1 MMRRPAPATWH
12 PAAVLLA
19 VQLLGVVIFP
29 FIDEVRGRAALAL
42 FGLFVL
48 FVAVRAVQASPAL
61 TWISIVLGVPIVVL
75 TLAQIADPTN
85 AQLELWSSL
94 LFAVFYFYTSYAL
107 IRYLYEERRVTTETL
122 LATAATFTVVAW
134 AFAYAYEAVQV
145 IWPGSFSVPV
155 GGVPGEPRTWFELL
169 YLSFTNL
176 TSVGLSDI
184 SPVLPNARSVVMIE
198 QVAGLLYVALV
209 ISRVVGVTVARQRAD
224 AGRE

>member
-1 MMRRPAPATWH
+1 MPATWH

-19 VQLLGVVIFP
+19 VQLLGVVVFP
-29 FIDEVRGRAALAL
+29 FIDEARGRAVLAL
-42 FGLFVL
+42 FGLVVL
-48 FVAVRAVQASPAL
+48 FLAVRAVQASPAL
-61 TWISIVLGVPIVVL
+61 TWISIVLGVPIAVL
-75 TLAQIADPTN
+75 SIAQIADPTN
-85 AQLELWSSL
+85 TSLELWSSL

-107 IRYLYEERRVTTETL
+107 IRYLYEAHLITVDTL

-134 AFAYAYEAVQV
+134 AFAYTYELVQV

-155 GGVPGEPRTWFELL
+155 GGVAGEPLTWFELL

-184 SPVLPNARSVVMIE
+184 TPVLPNARSVVMIE
-198 QVAGLLYVALV
+198 QVAGLMYVALV

-224 AGRE
+224 AGHE

>member
-1 MMRRPAPATWH
+1 MTRRPAPASWH

-19 VQLLGVVIFP
+19 VQLLGVVLFP
-29 FIDEVRGRAALAL
+29 FIDEARGRAVLAL

-48 FVAVRAVQASPAL
+48 FLAVRAVQASPAL
-61 TWISIVLGVPIVVL
+61 TWISIVLGVPIVAL
-75 TLAQIADPTN
+75 SLAQIADPTN
-85 AQLELWSSL
+85 PQLELWSSL

-107 IRYLYEERRVTTETL
+107 IRYLYEERRVTVDTL

-134 AFAYAYEAVQV
+134 AFAYTYEAVQV
-145 IWPGSFSVPV
+145 IWPGSFSVPA
-155 GGVPGEPRTWFELL
+155 GALAGEPLTWFELL

-184 SPVLPNARSVVMIE
+184 SPILPNARSVVMIE

>member
-1 MMRRPAPATWH
+1 MPATWH

-19 VQLLGVVIFP
+19 VQLLGVVVFP
-29 FIDEVRGRAALAL
+29 FIDEARGRAVLAL
-42 FGLFVL
+42 FGLAVL
-48 FVAVRAVQASPAL
+48 FLAVRAVQASPAL
-61 TWISIVLGVPIVVL
+61 TWISIVLGVPIAVL
-75 TLAQIADPTN
+75 SIAQIADPTN
-85 AQLELWSSL
+85 TSLELWSSL

-107 IRYLYEERRVTTETL
+107 IRYLYEARLITVDTL

-134 AFAYAYEAVQV
+134 AFAYTYELVLV

-155 GGVPGEPRTWFELL
+155 GGVAGEPLTWFELL

-184 SPVLPNARSVVMIE
+184 TPVLPNARSVVMIE
-198 QVAGLLYVALV
+198 QVAGLMYVALV

-224 AGRE
+224 AGHE